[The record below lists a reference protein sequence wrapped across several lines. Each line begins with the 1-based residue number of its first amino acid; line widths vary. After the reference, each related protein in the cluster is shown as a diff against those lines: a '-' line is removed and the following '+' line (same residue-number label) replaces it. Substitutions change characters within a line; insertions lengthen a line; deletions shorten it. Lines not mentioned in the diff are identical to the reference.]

1 VQAPL
6 AQVSWYRDSFFD
18 EGKMNF
24 GYLYEAPFY
33 LRGSATYYTYQADR
47 SVFAEFARSDGGTAT
62 LSYVSK
68 PGNIGY
74 DVPDALQSDGRLH
87 VYFLQN
93 HLGSPVVS
101 FTTQI
106 DAVRLQPKI
115 SQIRDYDAYGKEI
128 FNVVYLHTAKP
139 GFTGKELD
147 AEGVSTEGL
156 VGDVGVRGLGL
167 NYFGKRFYDSE
178 IGRWVGCDPKQQF
191 SASYAYTGNGFNPV
205 NGIDSDGKDFFVL
218 LNQASQGHIGFVV
231 GSPERGYVYF
241 SQGAL
246 NTNRSPLTFLSGS
259 DAPGGMSALRLS
271 GVIAQEGKFIL
282 MVQKEGKDVAI
293 TAYDKMAVFRTNE
306 FQDASASINAL
317 QQKADLM
324 AGKTNYDLYDYN
336 CADAMRTSAGSAGI
350 NINDALTPKGV
361 FENAVKAGA
370 EEVKK

>member
-1 VQAPL
+1 MQAPL

-167 NYFGKRFYDSE
+167 NYFGARYYDPEVAIWNSCDPASENWSSYVAFNNNPVIFVDPDGTENTVYIRNIGSTPLPKNYGALLETQLHQSGARAMQVKEVGAFTALFRTRDETDVYVIMTNNANAGYNDTRNTKAYGACFQNSQRAEVYSDNTWKENGLLQTMKTTVHE
-178 IGRWVGCDPKQQF
+178 IGHALF
-191 SASYAYTGNGFNPV
+191 GFDDNSGGV
-205 NGIDSDGKDFFVL
+205 MNQGRVEGSSE
-218 LNQASQGHIGFVV
+218 LNF
-231 GSPERGYVYF
+231 
-241 SQGAL
+241 
-246 NTNRSPLTFLSGS
+246 
-259 DAPGGMSALRLS
+259 
-271 GVIAQEGKFIL
+271 
-282 MVQKEGKDVAI
+282 
-293 TAYDKMAVFRTNE
+293 TNE
-306 FQDASASINAL
+306 QKSRIFQ
-317 QQKADLM
+317 
-324 AGKTNYDLYDYN
+324 KTSDVD
-336 CADAMRTSAGSAGI
+336 
-350 NINDALTPKGV
+350 GV
-361 FENAVKAGA
+361 AK
-370 EEVKK
+370 